1 MLHEHAP
8 PGRGRNRKVPT
19 LSRAEIVD
27 AAIAVADA
35 EGPDAVSMRRIAQ
48 VLRAGTMSL
57 YWHVA
62 NKDQLL
68 DLMLD
73 ALMAEVTVPETSGDW
88 QADLRQLAHNNRSM
102 LLRHRWVMDF
112 VGGRP
117 PLGPNTMLMLEG
129 SLAMLDGLGLD
140 LGTVMRILETVQTYV
155 MGAVL
160 RELRELRMQRDQE
173 TAGVTEEEWAPAQ
186 DAWRNRLA
194 ADGRFTH
201 VVGFIDE
208 DIDPDAEETR
218 DERFEFGLEC
228 VIDGIAAK
236 IAAKTPGTAP

>member
-1 MLHEHAP
+1 
-8 PGRGRNRKVPT
+8 
-19 LSRAEIVD
+19 
-27 AAIAVADA
+27 
-35 EGPDAVSMRRIAQ
+35 
-48 VLRAGTMSL
+48 
-57 YWHVA
+57 
-62 NKDQLL
+62 
-68 DLMLD
+68 
-73 ALMAEVTVPETSGDW
+73 
-88 QADLRQLAHNNRSM
+88 
-102 LLRHRWVMDF
+102 
-112 VGGRP
+112 
-117 PLGPNTMLMLEG
+117 MLEG